1 MYKNRNSKNLLS
13 LCFVFIIL
21 KNFFAFVIL
30 FSILGI
36 DLAFADSELWISVT
50 DTADDII
57 FDGKW
62 TFKKE
67 WKHSSLDQL
76 ENDQGILIIRHSHDR
91 KNIYILLDVLY
102 DEVKSNQSDK
112 AMICFDTMMDGGVT
126 IHNDDY
132 CFVASMGSKN
142 PITLQG
148 GSDIITKANLK
159 KIPNHP
165 ELIAVGGFSDE
176 NDRYTSTPHATYE
189 FKIPIEILGY
199 SSAYGFYVHVYDN
212 DSRKIFTWPENQ
224 TSEKYP
230 FIASPDQWGT
240 IVSPDKSI
248 PEFNL
253 PILMLIPT
261 FFVIILLTMYKRHGL
276 FNQIQ

>member
-1 MYKNRNSKNLLS
+1 M
-13 LCFVFIIL
+13 
-21 KNFFAFVIL
+21 
-30 FSILGI
+30 LGI
-36 DLAFADSELWISVT
+36 DLAFADDELLISIT
-50 DTADDII
+50 DQANDII

-62 TFKKE
+62 TFMQE
-67 WKHSSLDQL
+67 WKHSSLDQI
-76 ENDQGILIIRHSHDR
+76 ENDQGILIIRHSHDGE
-91 KNIYILLDVLY
+91 NIYILLDALF

-112 AMICFDTMMDGGVT
+112 AMVCFDTMMDSGVT
-126 IHNDDY
+126 IRNDDY

-148 GSDIITKANLK
+148 GGNTIINANLK

-176 NDRYTSTPHATYE
+176 YDRYTAIPHATYE

-199 SSAYGFYVHVYDN
+199 SSAYGFYVYVYD
-212 DSRKIFTWPENQ
+212 DFGKIVTWPEKQ

-230 FIASPDQWGT
+230 FIAAPEQWGK

-248 PEFNL
+248 PEFDL
-253 PILMLIPT
+253 PILMLITT
-261 FFVIILLTMYKRHGL
+261 FFIIIFLTMYKRHGL
-276 FNQIQ
+276 FNQIR